1 MDLRRPKGIGMAN
14 DNVGNQTTP
23 LNQVVR
29 LSSASRVSC
38 GWGEIA

>member
-1 MDLRRPKGIGMAN
+1 MDLRRLKGIGMAN
-14 DNVGNQTTP
+14 DVGNQTTP